1 MKDEPDVSFA
11 PRSPP
16 NLRRVRLKPA
26 SPPTDKARRPGR
38 RGDASSGDARALSPP
53 RDASESAE
61 ESLGSPPDP
70 PRFARVSQGS
80 AFETRDDR
88 VEWDACHDSDF
99 DFDSAQTLRRS
110 DPPPAPPPRC
120 PRPDPTAVPPAAS
133 LSTPDDTTCEH
144 CAELAARCAAADAAA
159 RHLSATL
166 DRLRSTLDAVESL
179 AERQAAHEQGSER
192 HLNALE
198 SKLDSYRDA
207 LRRFTSVSPGDSLE
221 HSPSRAE
228 HERGSVPDR
237 GRGRGGLRRE
247 RSTDALG
254 VHKVHGGTRYEAYLP
269 GKRTEIVPG
278 DVPGA

>member
-1 MKDEPDVSFA
+1 MSFA

-26 SPPTDKARRPGR
+26 DEPRRPGR

-53 RDASESAE
+53 RDACDPAE
-61 ESLGSPPDP
+61 EPLGSPPDP

-88 VEWDACHDSDF
+88 GEWDGCHDSDP
-99 DFDSAQTLRRS
+99 DADA
-110 DPPPAPPPRC
+110 DPPPAPHPPRPRS
-120 PRPDPTAVPPAAS
+120 PRPDPTAILPAAS
-133 LSTPDDTTCEH
+133 LSAPDDATCER

>member
-1 MKDEPDVSFA
+1 MN
-11 PRSPP
+11 PRRNRSGLLPTH
-16 NLRRVRLKPA
+16 PA
-26 SPPTDKARRPGR
+26 SRGSARVPPSRPGTT
-38 RGDASSGDARALSPP
+38 AWSGTRATTPTLT
-53 RDASESAE
+53 
-61 ESLGSPPDP
+61 L
-70 PRFARVSQGS
+70 
-80 AFETRDDR
+80 
-88 VEWDACHDSDF
+88 
-99 DFDSAQTLRRS
+99 TLRRPS
-110 DPPPAPPPRC
+110 DAQT
-120 PRPDPTAVPPAAS
+120 PRPRPAALPPSGPDRRSPGGVPP
-133 LSTPDDTTCEH
+133 TPDDATCEH

-166 DRLRSTLDAVESL
+166 NRLRSTLDAVESL

-254 VHKVHGGTRYEAYLP
+254 VHKVHGGKRYEAYLP
-269 GKRTEIVPG
+269 GKLTEIVPG
-278 DVPGA
+278 DVSGA

>member
-1 MKDEPDVSFA
+1 MKDDPDVSFA

-26 SPPTDKARRPGR
+26 TPPTDKPRRPGR

-53 RDASESAE
+53 RDACEPAE
-61 ESLGSPPDP
+61 EPLGSPPDP

-88 VEWDACHDSDF
+88 GEWDGCHDSDP
-99 DFDSAQTLRRS
+99 DADA
-110 DPPPAPPPRC
+110 DPPPAPRPPRPRS
-120 PRPDPTAVPPAAS
+120 PRPDPTAILPAAS
-133 LSTPDDTTCEH
+133 LSAPDDATCER

-192 HLNALE
+192 HLHALE
-198 SKLDSYRDA
+198 RKLDSYRDA
-207 LRRFTSVSPGDSLE
+207 LRRFTSVSPGDSLD
-221 HSPSRAE
+221 HSPTRAE
-228 HERGSVPDR
+228 PERGSGSGSGP
-237 GRGRGGLRRE
+237 GRGRGGHRRE

-254 VHKVHGGTRYEAYLP
+254 VHKVHGGTRYEGYLP
-269 GKRTEIVPG
+269 EKHGERVPG